1 MSQDQHR
8 SQNTK
13 FVQTEIGNLPFWLRI
28 FCFLVFMLFFFAP
41 KAESIR
47 WPFDPGNVSLPL
59 GNDYGEYQ
67 YYGGDPYYH
76 QGIDIMQVF
85 GSHVYAVKAGVV
97 KAVLTT
103 SAQYHWRVSVGDS
116 AGTQWCDGWLYAHL
130 DENTIQ
136 VQVGDTVQVG
146 DYLGDLVYW
155 PVSGFHHL
163 HFVKIRNHGMP
174 WESDWKFIAN
184 PLDELV
190 PIDDSSPPV
199 IENARGDYKFAFCQ
213 NNTHTYF
220 DPGASVK
227 GDVDIVSKI
236 YDKVN
241 HPNWKLAPYSIEYSI
256 QNDSIGIGPILSFI
270 FTDTL
275 WWDQNVDVT
284 YQDDAI
290 CNTRG
295 DYDYR
300 DFYFLVTN
308 TDGDS
313 VIESADKYSAWHT
326 QDYPNGT
333 YWVKVKAYDRLGNFD
348 SDSMQVFVSNLFQ
361 ISGKVGLSD
370 NPSDSNRSVVTIQ
383 ELGISD
389 TTDKGGS
396 YLFVNLAEG
405 NYHLQITHPGYVT
418 FDTLIQVSR
427 NLILDF
433 TLEPGPFI
441 RGDANHDGVVNVTDV
456 VYLINYLFI
465 GGPLPVPYSA
475 GDVDG
480 NTLLNVSDVVYLINY
495 LFVGGPPPKSGH

>member
-1 MSQDQHR
+1 MPNKRNELLS
-8 SQNTK
+8 
-13 FVQTEIGNLPFWLRI
+13 IL
-28 FCFLVFMLFFFAP
+28 FLLALILFFTP
-41 KAESIR
+41 KAEGIR

-76 QGIDIMQVF
+76 PGIDIMQIY

-103 SAQYHWRVSVGDS
+103 SGEYHWRVSVGDS

-130 DENTIQ
+130 DQNTIQ
-136 VQVGDTVQVG
+136 VQVGDTVQEG

-155 PVSGFHHL
+155 PVALFHHL

-174 WESDWKFIAN
+174 WQSDWKFIAN

-190 PIDDSSPPV
+190 PIDDPTPPV
-199 IENARGDYKFAFCQ
+199 IENARGTYKFAFCQ

-220 DPGASVK
+220 DPGTPIK

-236 YDKVN
+236 YDRIN
-241 HPNWKLAPYSIEYSI
+241 HPSWRLVPYSIYYSVY
-256 QNDSIGIGPILSFI
+256 NDSVTIGPMLSFI

-275 WWDQNVDVT
+275 WWDQNVDVP

-290 CNTRG
+290 CHTQG

-300 DFYFLVTN
+300 NFYFLVTN

-313 VIESADKYSAWHT
+313 IIEYADKNSAWHT
-326 QDYPNGT
+326 QDHSNGT
-333 YWVKVKAYDRLGNFD
+333 YWVKVKAYDRFGNFD
-348 SDSMQVFVSNLFQ
+348 EDSMQVQVSNLLQ

-370 NPSDSNRSVVTIQ
+370 NPPDSSQSIVSIQ

-389 TTDKGGS
+389 TTDKSGS
-396 YLFVNLAEG
+396 YLFVNLQDG
-405 NYHLQITHPGYVT
+405 NYHFQIAHPGYVIL
-418 FDTLIQVSR
+418 DSLIQVSR
-427 NLILDF
+427 NLVLNF
-433 TLEPGPFI
+433 TLETEFFL
-441 RGDANHDGVVNVTDV
+441 RGDANHDGVINSADAS
-456 VYLINYLFI
+456 YLINYLFI

-475 GDVDG
+475 GDANSD
-480 NTLLNVSDVVYLINY
+480 NVVNSADVVFLINY
-495 LFVGGPPPKSGH
+495 LFVGGPQPKGSG

>member
-1 MSQDQHR
+1 MQREIRIKVLHCQISL
-8 SQNTK
+8 K
-13 FVQTEIGNLPFWLRI
+13 ILCIFV
-28 FCFLVFMLFFFAP
+28 FLLFFFAP

-67 YYGGDPYYH
+67 NYGGDPYYH
-76 QGIDIMQVF
+76 PGIDILQAW

-103 SAQYHWRVSVGDS
+103 SGEYHWRVSVGDS

-130 DENTIQ
+130 DKNTIQ
-136 VQVGDTVQVG
+136 VQVGDTVEVG
-146 DYLGDLVYW
+146 DYLGNIVFW
-155 PVSGFHHL
+155 PIADFHHL

-174 WESDWKFIAN
+174 WQSDWKFIAN
-184 PLDELV
+184 ALDELV
-190 PIDDSSPPV
+190 PIDDPDPPV
-199 IENARGDYKFAFCQ
+199 IENARGSYKFAFCQ

-220 DPGASVK
+220 NPGAPVK

-241 HPNWKLAPYSIEYSI
+241 HPSWRLVPYAIEYSVY
-256 QNDSIGIGPILSFI
+256 NDSITIGPIPSFT

-284 YQDDAI
+284 YQNDSI
-290 CNTRG
+290 CNSRG

-300 DFYFLVTN
+300 DFYFVVTN

-313 VIESADKYSAWHT
+313 VIESADKNSAWHT

-333 YWVKVKAYDRLGNFD
+333 YWVKVKAYDRFGN
-348 SDSMQVFVSNLFQ
+348 SDAESMQVSVSNLLQ

-370 NPSDSNRSVVTIQ
+370 NPPDSSKSVVTIQ

-396 YLFVNLAEG
+396 YLFVNLTEE
-405 NYHLQITHPGYVT
+405 NYHFQVTHPGYVA
-418 FDTLIQVSR
+418 FDTLIPVSR
-427 NLILDF
+427 NLIVNF
-433 TLEPGPFI
+433 TLEPEAFT
-441 RGDANHDGVVNVTDV
+441 RGDANHDGVVDAGDA
-456 VYLINYLFI
+456 VYLLNYLFAR
-465 GGPLPVPYSA
+465 GPLPVPYSA
-475 GDVDG
+475 GDANSDTVVDAAD
-480 NTLLNVSDVVYLINY
+480 LVYLINY
-495 LFVGGPPPKSGH
+495 LFVEGPPPKNSQ